1 MMTKPLICAAVLAAA
16 AVVGMV
22 APTAAADPTPTPS
35 PGYQI
40 PGPNGPEFPGAQA
53 YPKGASTPCWPA
65 GSGTTLVLELGTR
78 EGTSKPVSQTAL
90 HPPGGAPSPVR

>member
-1 MMTKPLICAAVLAAA
+1 MMTKQLICAAVLAAA

-53 YPKGASTPCWPA
+53 YPPRCLHAMLACGFRYDP
-65 GSGTTLVLELGTR
+65 GTGTW
-78 EGTSKPVSQTAL
+78 GPVANQ
-90 HPPGGAPSPVR
+90 

>member
-40 PGPNGPEFPGAQA
+40 PGPNWPEFPGAQA
-53 YPKGASTPCWPA
+53 YPPRCLHAMLACGFRYDPDT
-65 GSGTTLVLELGTR
+65 GTW
-78 EGTSKPVSQTAL
+78 
-90 HPPGGAPSPVR
+90 SPVADQ